1 MEFFNIIREV
11 VENSPLNPVY
21 MTVKQWYT
29 YLLEIKVTME
39 KIDDEGRM
47 KSKLC
52 KVEEREPDNNWQNSF
67 YLARLKG
74 LSPQVKSFNFKLLH
88 QILPLKERLSQI
100 LPATSPICPLCRT
113 QEPETVMHALFN
125 CEKNRE
131 AAQYILQLTRVYDS
145 TINMDK
151 ITRLQ
156 VNTEVLYELPTLLV
170 VCTSFEL
177 IWRNRQMKKQTR
189 LYDIRAE
196 LESQVLALR
205 KARPKKL
212 REAGNIIYNTLQ
224 NFPPS

>member
-1 MEFFNIIREV
+1 
-11 VENSPLNPVY
+11 
-21 MTVKQWYT
+21 
-29 YLLEIKVTME
+29 ME

-47 KSKLC
+47 QSKLC
-52 KVEEREPDNNWQNSF
+52 KVEEREPENNWQNSF

-100 LPATSPICPLCRT
+100 LPATSPACPLCRT
-113 QEPETVMHALFN
+113 HEPESIMHALFN
-125 CEKNRE
+125 CEKNSE
-131 AAQYILQLTRVYDS
+131 AAQYMLQLTRVYDS
-145 TINMDK
+145 TISMDK

-156 VNTEVLYELPTLLV
+156 LNTEVLHELPTLLA
-170 VCTSFEL
+170 VCTSLEL
-177 IWRNRQMKKQTR
+177 IWRNRQLKKSTR

-205 KARPKKL
+205 KARSKKL
-212 REAGNIIYNTLQ
+212 RETGNIIHNTLH

>member
-1 MEFFNIIREV
+1 
-11 VENSPLNPVY
+11 
-21 MTVKQWYT
+21 
-29 YLLEIKVTME
+29 
-39 KIDDEGRM
+39 
-47 KSKLC
+47 
-52 KVEEREPDNNWQNSF
+52 
-67 YLARLKG
+67 
-74 LSPQVKSFNFKLLH
+74 
-88 QILPLKERLSQI
+88 
-100 LPATSPICPLCRT
+100 
-113 QEPETVMHALFN
+113 MHALFN

-131 AAQYILQLTRVYDS
+131 AAQYILQLTRVFDS